1 MEKFKVYNPR
11 KFAIGMILQ
20 NGSERAIQPHSF
32 ALLSRDD
39 IEYLASI
46 APVLFEG
53 EKLLRL
59 EDRALSAQMGIID
72 SDAQP
77 ALDFTQSFQWQFEPV
92 GEAFS
97 AVDLAAGVAGKG
109 SLPAVYNAVN
119 EEAAAAFLAGKI
131 KFPQIVDCVT
141 EVVDSA
147 SAFAGVP
154 SSVEDVLEVEA
165 EARKRAHDVLS
176 AWSSR

>member
-20 NGSERAIQPHSF
+20 NGSERAIQAHSF

-46 APVLFEG
+46 APTLFEG

-59 EDRALSAQMGIID
+59 EDRALSAQLGFID

-77 ALDFTQSFQWQFEPV
+77 AMDAAEIRRCLSQRASQVKAWLDGIQEPYLLD
-92 GEAFS
+92 
-97 AVDLAAGVAGKG
+97 AVCDVAAEMD
-109 SLPAVYNAVN
+109 LPASKLQLLQ
-119 EEAAAAFLAGKI
+119 ERMPDREFLTR
-131 KFPQIVDCVT
+131 D
-141 EVVDSA
+141 
-147 SAFAGVP
+147 
-154 SSVEDVLEVEA
+154 
-165 EARKRAHDVLS
+165 
-176 AWSSR
+176 